1 MRALPFRGNRHICDE
16 MFENLTL
23 GALPSLNALRAFEAM
38 ARTGRATLAA
48 EELNVTH
55 SAVSRQVKALE
66 ASLGVRL
73 FQGPKHRLTLT
84 AAGQE
89 LLPALSQAFDE
100 IAGAVRRLK
109 SDGEDL
115 HLAVNA
121 SLSVKWLIPR
131 LGDFA
136 QRHPQIRLH
145 LEELPSQAV
154 SHRGA
159 QAVVRIAPASRLSDP
174 LVAPFIQN
182 HTGPVMTPALAERFA
197 ADPLAAPR
205 LAAAS
210 HPQGWAIWAAMA
222 GFELAPA
229 PEQPFAHVHYAL
241 DAAVAGLGVAIMSWP
256 FVAEDIAE
264 GRLVA
269 PFGFRRTE
277 SAFALLT
284 APGGESRPL
293 ATFRKW
299 LVEQGARTPKPPAS

>member
-1 MRALPFRGNRHICDE
+1 
-16 MFENLTL
+16 MFHNLTSK
-23 GALPSLNALRAFEAM
+23 ALPSLNALRAFEAM

-66 ASLGVRL
+66 AALGVRL

-84 AAGQE
+84 APGQE
-89 LLPALSQAFDE
+89 LLPALTGAFDQ
-100 IAGAVRRLK
+100 IATAVRRLR

-115 HLAVNA
+115 HVAVNA
-121 SLSVKWLIPR
+121 SLAVKWLIPR

-136 QRHPQIRLH
+136 ARHPEVRLH
-145 LEELPSQAV
+145 LEELASQATA
-154 SHRGA
+154 HRGA
-159 QAVVRIAPASRLSDP
+159 EAIVRITPASRLSDP
-174 LVAPFIQN
+174 LVTAFMPN
-182 HTGPVMTPALAERFA
+182 HTGPVMTPALAERFK

-205 LAAAS
+205 LSAHS
-210 HPQGWAIWAAMA
+210 HPQGWAIWAAVA

-256 FVAEDIAE
+256 LVAEEIAE

-269 PFGFRRTE
+269 PFGFRRAE
-277 SAFALLT
+277 SAFALIA
-284 APGGESRPL
+284 APGVESRPL
-293 ATFRKW
+293 AAFRRW
-299 LVEQGARTPKPPAS
+299 LADQGKLTPEPPTAAVSEAARVIA